1 MTSKYKYQG
10 NPRKPKLGTEKCKN
24 CGHEENRHGKDYCDI
39 CSCSKFQPEDE
50 IVTTDYETKPEID
63 AFVKGFM
70 KGKQKKGSSEDVPD
84 CEKYDKD
91 ILGKHTLTK
100 QKKGSSEDV
109 SKVIINP
116 MKDMVRN
123 GKDWKKK
130 GCNCYGICLDK
141 SCSNQSPQKDVIAS
155 SFYCHKPSE
164 ALEFPKGKES
174 REIQKDI
181 IESLGGPQ
189 TLSDK
194 ITFVTKDEDWIL
206 LPSDV
211 KQSIKKLKE
220 FAHPNVC
227 KECKAWLVKINQI
240 FGEKLV

>member
-10 NPRKPKLGTEKCKN
+10 NPRKPKLGTEKCK
-24 CGHEENRHGKDYCDI
+24 CGLSEFAHKQSDYWRTNKACE
-39 CSCSKFQPEDE
+39 KFQPEDE

-109 SKVIINP
+109 PKEIINP

-123 GKDWKKK
+123 GKDWKQK
-130 GCNCYGICLDK
+130 GCGKDLSGNWKCGEMFEGKPLLCP
-141 SCSNQSPQKDVIAS
+141 SCSKSLEGKDMSGLEDTSSDNQSLSVKCKD
-155 SFYCHKPSE
+155 KPE
-164 ALEFPKGKES
+164 E
-174 REIQKDI
+174 
-181 IESLGGPQ
+181 
-189 TLSDK
+189 
-194 ITFVTKDEDWIL
+194 
-206 LPSDV
+206 
-211 KQSIKKLKE
+211 
-220 FAHPNVC
+220 
-227 KECKAWLVKINQI
+227 INQI